1 MKRLLSLIL
10 ALALVIGMIP
20 AVFAT
25 ENLVEKY
32 MFNTSTGVET
42 FKVGSKV
49 SIPGASSVWEVIAMP
64 GLYSSTAI
72 TASETTFS
80 VNTLTPNNNNAL
92 VLSLSVNKAGVYEPT
107 FSFNLNQIYTGRIDF
122 YLADKDFVLEKGW
135 DLSTPEFL
143 ATMIS
148 SVKEGNVQYI
158 ASQDINK
165 NSTDE
170 DNNWTVPV
178 VLDEGE
184 NYLFAIINTP
194 TCGVDHTSRT
204 FCVIK
209 SLTLTCKGAVT
220 ASVGATALRVG
231 GSTTISAVVTDG
243 TGTVVP
249 DAEVTYTSSDNKIL
263 TVDGEG
269 NISATGEGTATITAT
284 ATLGDVEVCDSVTI
298 TSELVEGKITVT
310 ADKTSLKKGE
320 TTTITATAKDADG
333 NDCNAIISYESTD
346 ENVATVDANGTVTA
360 VGEGTATITAKATI
374 DGIDVESNG
383 IDITV
388 SVVWSPKYVFSKAA
402 FSTQPT
408 DGNGVN
414 SWLVQYATEPSLL
427 NPKVSTGEWKY
438 VAGHA
443 LSLASSLFDTDRLYI
458 YSGSYLSSGKNAL
471 ILEID
476 VDVSGY
482 YKPEFDYYKYNGG
495 GVLNYWITS
504 KDEFD
509 NKKDGDKNY
518 DITNYSYAIN
528 ATLDKWQNNEATVA
542 GIVGTKLGSKDTYY
556 SEASGYTVTDSYE
569 SDKAIYIA
577 AGKYYLYIQATAGTA
592 TDAKRVVPMSLT
604 LTRQPTMETTV
615 SKTTL
620 AVGDS
625 ATLTSGVTSG
635 ENQDITATTEV
646 TYTSSDRNV
655 VQVSGNTITAV
666 GEGTATI
673 TATAA
678 NGATDTVEITV
689 EKYVSAPKTLSLY
702 VTAENG
708 DISATV
714 DGSPANVVTSVAQ
727 GAKVTVTAND
737 TATHRFSCW
746 MGTAGVASFD
756 AEYTFNIYTNTAL
769 EAVYEAKPEEN
780 QVVVSFYKPNRE
792 LFATKVV
799 DKDTTFGSIGLDTKD
814 ISLVGYNTFKGW
826 AIGESENEEPVMIDD
841 DYVIT
846 EDLGIVA
853 VFEEK
858 TPVTGISVNNVAQEN
873 ISYGQPIVL
882 DNSSAAKFRYWT
894 KNGVV
899 ISYIKK
905 FTHYAWQND
914 AEIKSVVEYS
924 EPAKPVAVL
933 EKYGTTDSWMF
944 EYEIPENCTRLEVGI
959 IFGNSDDITI
969 DSCFARAV
977 SRRGAEEK
985 HGQFTASSDYTH
997 AKGYIIF
1004 KDNKDKTCVVY
1015 SK

>member
-1 MKRLLSLIL
+1 MKKLLSLIL
-10 ALALVIGMIP
+10 ALALVAGMVP
-20 AVFAT
+20 ATFAT
-25 ENLVEKY
+25 GTETETVIYSPTYVFKSGVLYNSD
-32 MFNTSTGVET
+32 NTAAT
-42 FKVGSKV
+42 
-49 SIPGASSVWEVIAMP
+49 SSVLFKNMAGYHVNC
-64 GLYSSTAI
+64 
-72 TASETTFS
+72 ETGNWKFVS
-80 VNTLTPNNNNAL
+80 AVNLHSDSQFAGSYATWMAAKPVSNNAL
-92 VLSLSVNKAGVYEPT
+92 VLSLDVDKSGVYSLAFNGFNT
-107 FSFNLNQIYTGRIDF
+107 SGTSFDMPV
-122 YLADKDFVLEKGW
+122 ADTSSGIVYYYIAHKDVVNRKGW
-135 DLSTPEFL
+135 GITGAAFIPEL
-143 ATMIS
+143 EDSASKTDAYAD
-148 SVKEGNVQYI
+148 VKLI
-158 ASQDINK
+158 ASYDRRADSTSGHINHTMSEIALK
-165 NSTDE
+165 
-170 DNNWTVPV
+170 
-178 VLDEGE
+178 EGE
-184 NYLFAIINTP
+184 NYLFA
-194 TCGVDHTSRT
+194 
-204 FCVIK
+204 VIK
-209 SLTLTCKGAVT
+209 NPSPESVHNSKVYAYLRSLKLTCEATLDVISEGFKET
-220 ASVGATALRVG
+220 YKVGDTFTL
-231 GSTTISAVVTDG
+231 
-243 TGTVVP
+243 
-249 DAEVTYTSSDNKIL
+249 E
-263 TVDGEG
+263 
-269 NISATGEGTATITAT
+269 AT
-284 ATLGDVEVCDSVTI
+284 ATDGSGNVDE
-298 TSELVEGKITVT
+298 
-310 ADKTSLKKGE
+310 A
-320 TTTITATAKDADG
+320 ATAAVTYSSSNK
-333 NDCNAIISYESTD
+333 
-346 ENVATVDANGTVTA
+346 NVATVDTDGNVAV
-360 VGEGTATITAKATI
+360 VGEGYAEITAETT
-374 DGIDVESNG
+374 VNG
-383 IDITV
+383 KKVTNRIMV
-388 SVVWSPKYVFSKAA
+388 SIPVVWSPYYNFTRAA
-402 FSTQPT
+402 FDNKQFT
-408 DGNGVN
+408 DELGAA
-414 SWLVQYATEPSLL
+414 SWSIKCATDSSML
-427 NPKVSTGEWKY
+427 NRNVSTGEWIYRGGTKTYTNPPATNQY
-438 VAGHA
+438 VGYFNHA
-443 LSLASSLFDTDRLYI
+443 TADISDTSLSI
-458 YSGSYLSSGKNAL
+458 YCGAADSGLNATV
-471 ILEID
+471 LEIT
-476 VDVSGY
+476 VDKDGY
-482 YKPEFDYYKYNGG
+482 YKPTFDYYKYNRN
-495 GVLNYWITS
+495 GVLSVYLVS

-509 NKKDGDKNY
+509 ARSGW
-518 DITNYSYAIN
+518 DITSYSYAVNQIIKPVI
-528 ATLDKWQNNEATVA
+528 D
-542 GIVGTKLGSKDTYY
+542 GTTPYVEVKKLGSHDTYDEKAT
-556 SEASGYTVTDSYE
+556 SNTTTPGSWTNPEAT
-569 SDKAIYIA
+569 YIK
-577 AGKYYLYIQATAGTA
+577 AGKYYLFLNSTVGGAGTD
-592 TDAKRVVPMSLT
+592 TKYLHVSGIRI
-604 LTRQPTMETTV
+604 TRQPTVETTV

-846 EDLGIVA
+846 EDLGVVA

-933 EKYGTTDSWMF
+933 ESYDSDTWMF
-944 EYEIPENCTRLEVGI
+944 EYEIPENCARLEVGI
-959 IFGNSDDITI
+959 IFGNSSDITV
-969 DSCFARAV
+969 DSCYARAV

-985 HGQFTASSDYTH
+985 HGQFTASSDYSF

-1004 KDNKDKTCVVY
+1004 KDNKDKVCVVY